1 MNNHANA
8 GSLSGSES
16 VARDLSHVRRV
27 VVKIGTRVLTGA
39 DNNIAVERI
48 DRLASRV
55 NALQERGLTVVLV
68 SSGAVGAGMGRLNL
82 KSYPRLIPDR
92 QAVAAVGQVRLM
104 KMWEHAFEAFGRRV
118 GQVLVT
124 AEDFQNR
131 RKYVNLQNTFESL
144 LRLGVVPV
152 VNENDSVAVRELKY
166 GDNDSLSAHVSALV
180 GAELLVILT
189 DIDGLYTANPKFDP
203 AATRIP
209 VVTEIT
215 AQMQRSTRG
224 KGSEVSIGGMK
235 TKLAAAELVTGSGRS
250 MVIASGRDCDLEG
263 ILDGRDVG
271 TLFLPRSEGMR
282 SRKQWIAFSSRS
294 RGRLMVDEGACRALT
309 LRAGSLLSSGI
320 KEIRGAFESGDVVE
334 IACTVDDTV
343 FAKGVTSYN
352 SEDLE
357 RIKGLHSS
365 RINEVLG
372 HAAPEEVVHKDNLVL
387 LGGQ

>member
-1 MNNHANA
+1 MDKQGIA
-8 GSLSGSES
+8 GSDSGLKS
-16 VARDLSHVRRV
+16 VCRDLSHVRRV

-55 NALQERGLTVVLV
+55 NALQARGLTVVLV
-68 SSGAVGAGMGRLNL
+68 SSGAVGAGMGRLGL

-104 KMWEHAFEAFGRRV
+104 KMWEHAFEVFGRRV

-144 LRLGVVPV
+144 LRLDVVPV

-203 AATRIP
+203 TATRIP

-250 MVIASGRDCDLEG
+250 MVIASGRDCDLDG
-263 ILDGRDVG
+263 ILGGQDVG
-271 TLFLPRSEGMR
+271 TLFLPRAEGMR
-282 SRKQWIAFSSRS
+282 RRKQWIAFSSRS
-294 RGRLMVDEGACRALT
+294 RGRLLVDEGARRALT

-320 KEIRGAFESGDVVE
+320 KEVRGAFEPGDVVE
-334 IACTVDDTV
+334 IACTADDTV

-352 SEDLE
+352 AEDLE

-372 HAAPEEVVHKDNLVL
+372 HAAPDEVVHKDNLVL

>member
-1 MNNHANA
+1 MENGSQAELSPA
-8 GSLSGSES
+8 GARRSLKK
-16 VARDLSHVRRV
+16 VRRL
-27 VVKIGTRVLTGA
+27 VVKIGTRVLTGE
-39 DNNIAVERI
+39 DNNIALERI
-48 DRLASRV
+48 DRLAARV
-55 NALQERGLTVVLV
+55 VALQERGITVVLV
-68 SSGAVGAGMGRLNL
+68 SSGAVGAGMGRLGL

-104 KMWEHAFEAFGRRV
+104 KMWEHAFEAHGRQV

-166 GDNDSLSAHVSALV
+166 GDNDSLSAHVTALV
-180 GAELLVILT
+180 AAELLVILT

-203 AATRIP
+203 SATRIP
-209 VVTEIT
+209 VVSEIT
-215 AQMQRSTRG
+215 AEMQRSTRG

-235 TKLAAAELVTGSGRS
+235 TKLAAAELVTGAGRRL
-250 MVIASGRDCDLEG
+250 VIASGRDCDLEG
-263 ILDGRDVG
+263 IVEGRDIG
-271 TLFLPRSEGMR
+271 TLFIPRAEGLPR
-282 SRKQWIAFSSRS
+282 RKQWIAFSSRS
-294 RGRLMVDEGACRALT
+294 RGRLLVDEGARRALAE
-309 LRAGSLLSSGI
+309 RAGSLLSSGV
-320 KEIRGAFESGDVVE
+320 RQVQGSFEPGDVVE
-334 IACTVDDTV
+334 IACTDDSAV

-365 RINEVLG
+365 KINAVLG
-372 HAAPEEVVHKDNLVL
+372 HAAPDEVVHKDNLVL
-387 LGGQ
+387 LNGQ